1 MHVQLTFRS
10 KPELQR
16 NLKQM
21 LDFTSQ
27 RSEFDPQTSQP
38 TQDDEAACHRYEQS
52 KYVSERWKCTGCKIH
67 EDIESIEDRVE
78 EYLDELDGYYIHP

>member
-1 MHVQLTFRS
+1 M
-10 KPELQR
+10 ELRR

-38 TQDDEAACHRYEQS
+38 TQDDEAACQRYEQS
-52 KYVSERWKCTGCKIH
+52 PYVSERWKCTGCKIH
-67 EDIESIEDRVE
+67 EDIESIDDIVD